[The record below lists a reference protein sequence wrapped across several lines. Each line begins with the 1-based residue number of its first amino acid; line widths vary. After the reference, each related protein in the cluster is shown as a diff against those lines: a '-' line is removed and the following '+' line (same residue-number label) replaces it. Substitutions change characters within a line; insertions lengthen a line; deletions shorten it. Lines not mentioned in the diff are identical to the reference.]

1 MLKQTPLL
9 LFLLGAAFSETYA
22 VEVHLDDIKGP
33 AVKCATEVPEDFV
46 CAILVYVDPPIDGI
60 DIASVVGGE
69 SNSTQIRPAPVIR
82 EVCLILHGTMYTA
95 VYDPPLNR
103 DAKFSGLR
111 RNVGIPAR
119 VDGDALFVK
128 WPDRKE
134 GKAKIIRR
142 EHINPNH
149 PQPA

>member
-9 LFLLGAAFSETYA
+9 LLLLGSAFSQTSA

-33 AVKCATEVPEDFV
+33 GAKCTTEVPEDFV

-60 DIASVVGGE
+60 DIASIVGGD
-69 SNSTQIRPAPVIR
+69 SPQTRPAPVIR
-82 EVCLILHGTMYTA
+82 EVSLILDGTMYTA
-95 VYDPPLNR
+95 VYDPPLKR

-119 VDGDALFVK
+119 VFGDALFVK